1 MYVHRKM
8 RYFITNMAFW
18 KNTLGT
24 AMLLQDYMSMI
35 SEFFPF
41 KETFEKAE
49 YYLVYLLILFYFSFL
64 FCFDC
69 FRPQLCYDKLLWVSL
84 MITGCS

>member
-8 RYFITNMAFW
+8 RYFFTNMAFW

-24 AMLLQDYMSMI
+24 GIVLQDYMSTI
-35 SEFFPF
+35 RELFPF

-49 YYLVYLLILFYFSFL
+49 YYLVYLLILFYSIL
-64 FCFDC
+64 VVSIILIVSNHNSVMLSCFG
-69 FRPQLCYDKLLWVSL
+69 PP
-84 MITGCS
+84 